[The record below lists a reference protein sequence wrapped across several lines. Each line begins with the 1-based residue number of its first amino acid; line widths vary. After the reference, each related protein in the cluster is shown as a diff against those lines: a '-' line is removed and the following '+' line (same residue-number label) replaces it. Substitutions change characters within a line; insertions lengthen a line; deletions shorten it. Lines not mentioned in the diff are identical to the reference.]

1 MEKKKVNKTKRRIR
15 RRTILL
21 LIIAFIGNSFAW
33 FIYNNRVNGSLNV
46 GVKSWKIS
54 FEQSGSSVSETVTF
68 NVSNIYPGM
77 TTFNDRVSVT
87 NTGETSAGVTYE
99 IMSVKIFN
107 DTFTSEDYTT
117 AELLGILTN
126 NYPFKV
132 TFSVDNSTIS
142 TNQSTNFRMSVRW
155 PYESGDDDADT
166 YWGKQ
171 AYNFESTYPNTS
183 EIIIN
188 CKIIATQVT

>member
-87 NTGETSAGVTYE
+87 NTGETPAGVTYE